1 MVSIHLFAGVREAV
15 GRERIEADV
24 AAPTSLA
31 DLLARVAAD
40 LPALDPWLARDDL
53 LLAVNQEFRGRDHR
67 IEDGDE
73 VALIPPVSGG

>member
-15 GRERIEADV
+15 GRGRVEADLV
-24 AAPTSLA
+24 APTRLG
-31 DLLARVAAD
+31 DLLMRIAVD
-40 LPALDPWLARDDL
+40 LPALGPWLARDDL
-53 LLAVNQEFRGRDHR
+53 LLAVNQEFRGRDHV